1 MSIGDFCRNGLNEQ
15 EVPDSCSSVRSVD
28 HKFRRDDLC
37 PSPYTIPMSVWM
49 LTAAMLLVPM
59 DRAQSD
65 HLRAYG
71 LTYWVVQ
78 QGLPASWILN
88 YRGGSF
94 LLADLP
100 TVRQK
105 CTLMGVTCIPVS
117 DAEVARIRAEIPREN
132 MEELKLEKAPKVAVY
147 VPPYAEPW
155 DDAVTLALDYA
166 GIPYDRIYDR
176 DILEGALDRYDWLHL
191 HHVDFSGQFG
201 KFGQYAGQ
209 RWYQERKRM
218 EEALARQYGFRRVA
232 DLKLAVA
239 KRIKAFVRRGG
250 FLFAMCS
257 APITL
262 DVALAAEGV
271 DIVDAFYDGTPVDP
285 DYASR
290 LDYSKTLAFT
300 NFQVFPAP
308 FLYEHTDVDVTQEAI
323 RRGEKAHFLL
333 RSFSA
338 KVDQVP
344 AILTQDHTRAI
355 REFLGQ
361 DTGFRRSKLK
371 PGVVILADVPGTDEV
386 KYLYGA
392 YGEGFFSFLGGH
404 DPEDFQHLVGDP
416 PTDLSR
422 HVHSPGYRLILNNI
436 LFPSARRKPLKT

>member
-1 MSIGDFCRNGLNEQ
+1 MN
-15 EVPDSCSSVRSVD
+15 
-28 HKFRRDDLC
+28 
-37 PSPYTIPMSVWM
+37 VWM

-59 DRAQSD
+59 DQAQSD

-71 LTYWVVQ
+71 VTYWAVQ
-78 QGLPASWILN
+78 HGIRASWILN

-100 TVRQK
+100 EVRRR
-105 CTLMGVTCIPVS
+105 CALLGVTCVPLS
-117 DAEVARIRAEIPREN
+117 DGDLAQIRAMIPSQN
-132 MEELKLEKAPKVAVY
+132 MEELRLEKAPRVAVY

-166 GIPYDRIYDR
+166 RIPYDRIYDR

-239 KRIKAFVRRGG
+239 RRIKAFVRRGG

-308 FLYEHTDVDVTQEAI
+308 FLYEHTDIDVTQQAL
-323 RRGEKAHFLL
+323 RRGERAHFLL
-333 RSFSA
+333 REFSA

-361 DTGFRRSKLK
+361 DTGFRRDRIKR
-371 PGVVILADVPGTDEV
+371 GVVVLADVPGTEEV
-386 KYLYGA
+386 KYIYGT
-392 YGEGFFSFLGGH
+392 YGEGFFSYLGGH
-404 DPEDFQHLVGDP
+404 DPEDYQHLVGDP

-422 HVHSPGYRLILNNI
+422 HPHSPGYRLILNNI